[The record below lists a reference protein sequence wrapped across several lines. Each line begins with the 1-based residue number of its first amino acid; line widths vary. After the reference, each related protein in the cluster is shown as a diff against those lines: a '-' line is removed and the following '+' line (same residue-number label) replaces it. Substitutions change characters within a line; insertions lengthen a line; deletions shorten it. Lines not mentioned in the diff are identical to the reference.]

1 MIATAGRLASIN
13 YPYTQHILG
22 FNSKGFR
29 FALLEACSGIE
40 ITHKTFT
47 ILKKT
52 NKKKHILCISCN
64 ECLSL
69 GPWGRNEGF
78 QE

>member
-22 FNSKGFR
+22 FISKGFR

-47 ILKKT
+47 ILK
-52 NKKKHILCISCN
+52 NKQTKNIHSVYIMQCVLA
-64 ECLSL
+64 
-69 GPWGRNEGF
+69 F
-78 QE
+78 D